1 MVEAKT
7 SLTYQDYLN
16 TPDDER
22 YELLNGEL
30 IVIAAPN
37 TAHQRTTFNLA
48 FLLRIFVEEH
58 SLGEV
63 FVSPYD
69 VVLSETNVLQPDV
82 TFVSNARR
90 SIVTD
95 KNIEG
100 VPDLVVEVMSP
111 STDARDRETKRRIY
125 ARHGVPEYWLAD
137 PEERTVSVMTLV
149 GKEFRESGVYA
160 GGDALSS
167 PTLPGLS
174 LTLADVFPST

>member
-7 SLTYQDYLN
+7 TLTYQDYLN

-37 TAHQRTTFNLA
+37 TIHQRTTFNLA
-48 FLLRIFVEEH
+48 FLLRIFVEKND
-58 SLGEV
+58 LGEV

-69 VVLSETNVLQPDV
+69 IVLSESNVLQPDV
-82 TFVSNARR
+82 TFVSKARQ

-95 KNIEG
+95 KNIQG
-100 VPDLVVEVMSP
+100 VPDLVVEVISP
-111 STDARDRETKRRIY
+111 STDARDRETKGGIY

-137 PEERTVSVMTLV
+137 PEEHTVSVMTL
-149 GKEFRESGVYA
+149 GDEGFRESGVYA
-160 GGDALSS
+160 VGDVLFS
-167 PTLPGLS
+167 PVIPGLS
-174 LTLADVFPST
+174 LPLADVFPSS

>member
-7 SLTYQDYLN
+7 TLTYQDYLK

-48 FLLRIFVEEH
+48 FFLRVFVEEGG
-58 SLGEV
+58 LGEV

-69 VVLSETNVLQPDV
+69 VVLSETSVLQPDV
-82 TFVSNARR
+82 TFVSNARQ

-100 VPDLVVEVMSP
+100 VPDLVVEVISP

-125 ARHGVPEYWLAD
+125 AQHGVPEYWLAD
-137 PEERTVSVMTLV
+137 PEARTVSVMVLR

-160 GGDALSS
+160 VGEELAS
-167 PTLPGLS
+167 PGLPGLS
-174 LTLADVFPST
+174 IPLLDVFPSS